1 MNIALGVLV
10 LVGVVCAGSALGR
23 KINVSVPLLLVLTGV
38 AGSFL
43 PFVPTIELNPELVL
57 VGLLPPLLYA
67 AALRTS
73 LFDFGSNRRAIG
85 LLSVGYVIFGTVS
98 IGLMVWWL
106 FPEIPLPAATALGAV
121 VAPPDAVAAT
131 AIARKVGMPR
141 RIVSILEGES
151 LVNDATALVCLRAAI
166 AAIAGSISAAEIAGG
181 FLLAAGGGLV
191 VGLAAAYVLTQLR
204 LRIRSVAINTST
216 SLIAPLVAYLPAE
229 AIHASGVL
237 AVVVAGLIMGTK
249 APSMPNGAARL
260 SQRSNWDTVQFVL
273 ENSVFLLIGLQV
285 RTIIEG
291 VQDDSLGAARIWV
304 GCAVI
309 LLAVLVLRPLWVFPA
324 TYLPR
329 LIPAVRRN
337 DPAPPWQF
345 PAIVSWAGMRGV
357 VTLAAVLV
365 LPAGLE
371 HRSVLILAALVVV
384 GGTLTLQGF
393 TLPALVRVLKVKGPD
408 PREDALNQASLMQL
422 ATTAGVERLKELRT
436 DDDPPEVVAMLK
448 RRTQE
453 RGLAA
458 WERLGRPDSE
468 SATPSQ
474 RYARLR
480 LAMLEAERAK
490 VLELRRGGEYA
501 HEVLSE
507 VLDRLDIEESML
519 DTSLDELEA
528 RPGGGG
534 EGIARPGGICEHL
547 ERATD
552 REVPDDASC
561 DDCAREGTTT
571 VHLRMCLDCGHV
583 ACCDSSPGTHAF
595 RHFRTTGHPVMRSI
609 EPGEDWRWCYTDELI
624 G

>member
-1 MNIALGVLV
+1 MEVALGLLV
-10 LVGVVCAGSALGR
+10 LVAVVCAGSALGR
-23 KINVSVPLLLVLTGV
+23 KLNVSVPLLLVLAGV

-43 PFVPTIELNPELVL
+43 PFVPPIDLNPELVL
-57 VGLLPPLLYA
+57 GGLLPPLLYA

-85 LLSVGYVIFGTVS
+85 LLSVGYVIFGTITV
-98 IGLMVWWL
+98 GYVVWWL
-106 FPEIPLPAATALGAV
+106 FPEIPLAAAIALGAV

-141 RIVSILEGES
+141 RIVTILEGES

-166 AAIAGSISAAEIAGG
+166 AAIAGSVSAAGIAGG

-204 LRIRSVAINTST
+204 KRIRNVAINTST
-216 SLIAPLVAYLPAE
+216 SLMAPFVAYLPAE

-237 AVVVAGLIMGTK
+237 AVVVTGLVMGTK

-260 SQRSNWDTVQFVL
+260 SQRSNWNTVQFLL

-285 RTIIEG
+285 RTIIDG
-291 VQDDSLGAARIWV
+291 VQDDSLGAARIWA

-309 LLAVLVLRPLWVFPA
+309 LLAVLVLRPVWVFPA

-329 LIPAVRRN
+329 LIPSVRRN

-345 PAIVSWAGMRGV
+345 AAIVSWAGMRGV

-365 LPAGLE
+365 LPADLE
-371 HRSVLILAALVVV
+371 HRSVLILAAMVVV
-384 GGTLTLQGF
+384 AGTLTLQGF
-393 TLPALVRVLKVKGPD
+393 TLPPLVRLLRVKGPD
-408 PREDALNQASLMQL
+408 QREDALNQASLMQL
-422 ATTAGVERLKELRT
+422 ATTAGVERLQEMRT
-436 DDDPPEVVAMLK
+436 DKDPPEVVAMLK

-458 WERLGRPDSE
+458 WERLGRPTSE
-468 SATPSQ
+468 AATPSQ
-474 RYARLR
+474 RYAQLR

-490 VLELRRGGEYA
+490 VLELRRGGQFA

-507 VLDRLDIEESML
+507 VLDRLDVEESML
-519 DTSLDELEA
+519 DASLDELDA
-528 RPGGGG
+528 SGGGGG
-534 EGIARPGGICEHL
+534 EGIARPGGVCGHL
-547 ERATD
+547 ESAAD
-552 REVPDDASC
+552 PQVPADPSC
-561 DDCAREGTTT
+561 PDCALEGTTT
-571 VHLRMCLDCGHV
+571 VHLRMCLDCGNV
-583 ACCDSSPGTHAF
+583 GCCDSSPGNHAS
-595 RHFRTTGHPVMRSI
+595 RHFGSTGHPVMRSI
-609 EPGEDWRWCYTDELI
+609 EPGETWRWCYEDDLL